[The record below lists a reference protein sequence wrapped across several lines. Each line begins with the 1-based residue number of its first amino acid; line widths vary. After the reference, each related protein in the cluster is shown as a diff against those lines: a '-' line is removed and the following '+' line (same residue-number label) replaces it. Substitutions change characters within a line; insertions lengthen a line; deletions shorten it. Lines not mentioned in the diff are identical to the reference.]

1 MLRYKKALLI
11 IVIISISLGCS
22 VIDSSIKAVGDEVSN
37 QIEAQTEPQTIST
50 PTPTFNVGIRTEV
63 ISPNNLVSLT
73 KNLSSYDTTTGLNHI
88 YVIVENTSTDP
99 LDIIAEYSGKLT
111 WFDEKN
117 QVIDEQEIFGFS
129 TNIFPQEKQLY
140 QAHIGKRELGDRKI
154 SLIRLE
160 LTKIVSE
167 KSFQDSGLKDRIGA
181 QKWVHPFATIKA
193 DTFRVEP
200 YLFSYLIGIS
210 KVTVQNN
217 INSQIKPSV
226 IGLYYD
232 ANNQLVGV
240 GKSGPF
246 VLPALGSADVDLV
259 TNNLTSVPVRMEYY
273 VEMPSSLSVGEMMD
287 ILYP

>member
-1 MLRYKKALLI
+1 MLRYKKALLM
-11 IVIISISLGCS
+11 IVLFSISLGCN
-22 VIDSSIKAVGDEVSN
+22 VINSSIKAVGNEVSS
-37 QIEAQTEPQTIST
+37 QIEAQTEPQAIAT
-50 PTPTFNVGIRTEV
+50 PTPTFNVSIRTEV

-73 KNLSSYDTTTGLNHI
+73 KNFSSYDPNTGLNYI
-88 YVIVENTSTDP
+88 YMVVENTSTDP
-99 LDIIAEYSGKLT
+99 LDIIAEYSGKVT
-111 WFDEKN
+111 WFDENN

-140 QAHIGKRELGDRKI
+140 QLNIGKRELGDRKI
-154 SLIRLE
+154 NLIRIE
-160 LTKIVSE
+160 LTKIITV
-167 KSFQDSGLKDRIGA
+167 KSYEDSGLKDRINA
-181 QKWVHPFATIKA
+181 QKWVHPIATINA

-217 INSQIKPSV
+217 INSQFKPSV

-246 VLPALGSADVDLV
+246 VLPALGSAEVELV
-259 TNNLTSVPVRMEYY
+259 TNNLTSVPARMEYY
-273 VEMPSSLSVGEMMD
+273 VEMPSSIGVTEMMD